1 MGLNTHLTII
11 FWESIHYHWKKK
23 KEQKKEAIRWEGK
36 SLYHRYIAAVLFVSR
51 ALGN

>member
-1 MGLNTHLTII
+1 MRDKWYN
-11 FWESIHYHWKKK
+11 ESCMQFTEKKN
-23 KEQKKEAIRWEGK
+23 EQKKEAIRWEGK